1 MFGDTIPD
9 NLNNVLSWLFQEI
22 SYLNY
27 PMVVR
32 KQQSIEKGYN
42 EYLDFIK
49 KFEACLSDD
58 DDKVTENSKEEADKK
73 NEAEKTPK
81 SDSI

>member
-1 MFGDTIPD
+1 
-9 NLNNVLSWLFQEI
+9 
-22 SYLNY
+22 
-27 PMVVR
+27 MVVR